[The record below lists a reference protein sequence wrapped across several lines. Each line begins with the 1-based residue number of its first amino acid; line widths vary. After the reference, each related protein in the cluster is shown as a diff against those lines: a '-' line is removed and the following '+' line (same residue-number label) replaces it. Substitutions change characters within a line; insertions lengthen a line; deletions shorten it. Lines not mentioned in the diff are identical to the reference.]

1 MTLFNI
7 YKSQGYYQQA
17 LQVLNILIKKE
28 KNNKK
33 IEEEIKILKKLIQE
47 SK

>member
-17 LQVLNILIKKE
+17 LQVLNILKKKE
-28 KNNKK
+28 NNKT
-33 IEEEIKILKKLIQE
+33 INEEIKILNNLIEE